1 MRTHPDIGSVI
12 ADLLQLARFLFFFSA
27 TVYNYHACFSFLPGI
42 PKVLLLLTD
51 GFSNGINPGYPASAL
66 RNLGVSIFSI
76 GVGRSVSQAELKK
89 IASDPDTDYVFTLNS
104 FNELSSFV
112 DRISS
117 ASCSG
122 KYSFI
127 RMCAIKI
134 SLFK

>member
-1 MRTHPDIGSVI
+1 MRTHPDVGLVI
-12 ADLLQLARFLFFFSA
+12 EDLFSLIWLCRFSA
-27 TVYNYHACFSFLPGI
+27 TVCNYHACFSFLPDI
-42 PKVLLLLTD
+42 RKVLLLLTD
-51 GFSNGINPGYPASAL
+51 GFSNGIRPGNPANNL
-66 RNLGVSIFSI
+66 RKLGISIFSI
-76 GVGRSVSQAELKK
+76 GVGPSVSQTELKE

-104 FNELSSFV
+104 FNQLSSFV

-134 SLFK
+134 NLLK